1 MNVIQQII
9 DKRIW
14 IAVGKAVLIL
24 AILVRVVFFNSPNVF
39 ATGGNIEVIS
49 SHYKV
54 DFPRGITFQLDV
66 RSDADIVDIKL
77 FYRFQS
83 SRTTTYSYPEFK
95 PSKKVEAI
103 FNLDTS
109 VSGYIPPGAHVEY
122 FYEITDSANNQYTT
136 KETAFTYFDPR
147 FKWNITR
154 IGSLRLLS
162 HGLSISRLERL
173 AGEVEKKLDD
183 LASILKLK
191 KLDPFT
197 GVIYNSRK
205 EALPAFPYQS
215 DTITQEQVFEGFA
228 FSESRLFVG
237 IGLSTSLVV
246 HESAHLILSD
256 FMESFISGIPT
267 WVNEGFA
274 SYAGDS
280 RSYTRFNGS
289 RAPALRSMSS
299 MPGKPQDIRQF
310 YDKSES
316 VVAYLLENYNEDQF
330 RRFLLGFKSTT
341 DVDRALFEAYGFEVD
356 ELDQRWMNS
365 LSRVPS
371 TEQDGLDTR
380 YKGERGLLVFQ
391 NFTTLLI
398 GGLVVVTAAILGM
411 NLLLNKMR
419 QTSAVDDGLLG
430 DNDDQQYQL

>member
-1 MNVIQQII
+1 MNVIQQTI
-9 DKRIW
+9 DKPIW
-14 IAVGKAVLIL
+14 ITVGKGVLIL
-24 AILVRVVFFNSPNVF
+24 AILAHVFFIDVPNVF
-39 ATGGNIEVIS
+39 ATGGNIEIIS

-83 SRTTTYSYPEFK
+83 SRTTTYSYPEFE

-109 VSGYIPPGAHVEY
+109 VSGYIPPGAQVEY
-122 FYEITDSANNQYTT
+122 FYEITDSTNNKYTT
-136 KETAFTYFDPR
+136 KENKFTYLDPR

-162 HGLSISRLERL
+162 HDLSISRLDRL

-183 LASILKLK
+183 ITSTLKLNK
-191 KLDPFT
+191 VDSFT
-197 GVIYNSRK
+197 GVIYNSRL

-256 FMESFISGIPT
+256 FMESYISGIPA
-267 WVNEGFA
+267 WLNEGFA
-274 SYAGDS
+274 SYAEDS

-289 RAPALRSMSS
+289 SAPALRSMSS

-310 YDKSES
+310 YGKSES
-316 VVAYLLENYNEDQF
+316 VVAYLLENYNEDKF
-330 RRFLLGFKSTT
+330 RRFLLGFKKTT
-341 DVDRALFEAYGFEVD
+341 DVDSALLEAYGFEVD
-356 ELDQRWMNS
+356 ELDQRWMKS
-365 LSRVPS
+365 LSPVTAR
-371 TEQDGLDTR
+371 EQYGLDTR
-380 YKGERGLLVFQ
+380 HKSERGLLVFQ

-398 GGLVVVTAAILGM
+398 GGLVVATVVILGM

-419 QTSAVDDGLLG
+419 QTSDVDDGVLL
-430 DNDDQQYQL
+430 DQYDEWYQ